1 MRQKNLKTLIF
12 AFFILLIFGIGS
24 GHADPSCM
32 RCSGG
37 YKMVCI
43 GNPASTVIARCG
55 SPDSIAEIGSK
66 TKSESSGTIRRSRY
80 QRNVYHTRSSRS
92 STELKLEEWTYCIRG
107 SYGND
112 CYLYILRF
120 KGDKLVKI
128 TSTQERGN

>member
-1 MRQKNLKTLIF
+1 MKSSKILFATIILIF
-12 AFFILLIFGIGS
+12 IFGGGS
-24 GHADPSCM
+24 ASADPSCM

-43 GNPASTVIARCG
+43 GNPASTVMARCG
-55 SPDSIAEIGSK
+55 SPDSITEIGSK
-66 TKSESSGTIRRSRY
+66 IKSERSGTISRSKRR
-80 QRNVYHTRSSRS
+80 NDVYHTKSRGS
-92 STELKLEEWTYCIRG
+92 ATKLKLEEWTYCIRG